1 MSIADITCKPL
12 PLPCVSEESGITS
25 NGVYYVTVTDGQRNC
40 YTRFTFNWD
49 MLYRIPTCSCSCYNA
64 LVSYDVSALRDFIVI
79 TTVGYP
85 VTLSFEPMFNTNTYG
100 PAQFSQLPYFQLCR
114 ENNIRNISF
123 NNICTSF
130 NANFRLVN
138 VEDTCNDSITIN
150 NAEFIFPLSVTY
162 NPPYSYEHFEF
173 IVYYNLYFITIV
185 SNNYIII
192 LLAGVSVLANVCYIN
207 YEEIDPFNTKEDYE
221 VLGGLFVGND
231 LREQDT
237 DLHILKQLI
246 ITRSI

>member
-49 MLYRIPTCSCSCYNA
+49 MLYRIQACACACYNA
-64 LVSYDVSALRDFIVI
+64 FVTYDVRPFRDFVI
-79 TTVGYP
+79 ITEEGYP
-85 VTLSFEPMFNTNTYG
+85 VTISFEPILNTNTYG
-100 PAQFSQLPYFQLCR
+100 PAQFGQSQFFQLCR
-114 ENNIRNISF
+114 ESNIRNFSL

-138 VEDTCNDSITIN
+138 VEDTCNDRITIN
-150 NAEFIFPLSVTY
+150 NAEFIFPISVTY

-192 LLAGVSVLANVCYIN
+192 LFAGVSVLANVCYIN
-207 YEEIDPFNTKEDYE
+207 YEEIDPFNIKEDYE